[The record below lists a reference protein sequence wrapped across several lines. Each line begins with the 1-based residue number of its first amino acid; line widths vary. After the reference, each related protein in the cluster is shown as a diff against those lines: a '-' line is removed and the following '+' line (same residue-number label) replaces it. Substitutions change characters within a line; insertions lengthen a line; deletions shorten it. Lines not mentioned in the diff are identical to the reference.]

1 MNETGKLRTVFLWA
15 LLPIVCFAL
24 AIPLTNW
31 IAKEN
36 DLKTSADYK
45 NIAWEKVIVSSPDVV
60 FQDPDSI
67 KCLWKELSNVCK
79 KNSLEV
85 ADITN
90 LFPEC
95 GAKKLLAIKKIGTA
109 NPFFLVWNFNGTQF
123 DADIVRCNNGDFALA
138 TKEQFNGEGQLVPLG
153 EFKGRLNDALENS
166 IDKSSTMM
174 DVVATV
180 TLLLCLLGCGF
191 VCLPQFDDEPYSW
204 LCWVPFSA
212 AIIAFF
218 PVFLWL
224 SESSNWYSGWFI
236 PEWITVAWLI
246 SEVGLLSGV
255 IYRLYV
261 PNLEPREIKSIQE
274 HSKLTEICH
283 SIWEED
289 GGIDSLVI
297 NKDGTLFYTS
307 KGRTSKYE
315 YTFSDN
321 ESCIL
326 ASDNKGNTFVLK
338 LDEYGIIF
346 NGKLFGYG
354 GVPYET
360 RRRMEVEVNAKCREK
375 NHMKKVLGVPEK
387 DYGWRDGSW
396 KKVTKYA
403 LYAVGCIIALV
414 LLTVDKLNQN
424 YCGLRQGQFNALV
437 IVLSG
442 GFWLFS
448 YRVCGQLKQIL
459 GRKRRAQ
466 KIAWAF
472 DDIFDKVYWQLK
484 QPELT
489 DYLRA
494 ALKNPKLSVKEWKS
508 HTISEKDDQD

>member
-1 MNETGKLRTVFLWA
+1 MDDPCVGK
-15 LLPIVCFAL
+15 
-24 AIPLTNW
+24 
-31 IAKEN
+31 
-36 DLKTSADYK
+36 
-45 NIAWEKVIVSSPDVV
+45 
-60 FQDPDSI
+60 
-67 KCLWKELSNVCK
+67 K
-79 KNSLEV
+79 KNSFEA
-85 ADITN
+85 ADITS
-90 LFPEC
+90 LFPEFKV
-95 GAKKLLAIKKIGTA
+95 KKLTVINKIGDVD
-109 NPFFLVWNFNGTQF
+109 PFFEVWNYNGTSYYGYM
-123 DADIVRCNNGDFALA
+123 VRQDNGDFALA
-138 TKEQFNGEGQLVPLG
+138 TKEQIKGGGQLVPLG
-153 EFKGRLNDALENS
+153 EFKGQMNDVFVHS

-191 VCLPQFDDEPYSW
+191 VCLSQFDDEPYSW

-255 IYRLYV
+255 LYRLEAK
-261 PNLEPREIKSIQE
+261 PQIEPVENQE

-307 KGRTSKYE
+307 KERTSKYE

-326 ASDNKGNTFVLK
+326 ASDNEGNTFVLK

-360 RRRMEVEVNAKCREK
+360 RRRREVEVDAKCREK

-396 KKVTKYA
+396 KKVAKYA
-403 LYAVGCIIALV
+403 LWAVYSIAILV
-414 LLTVDKLNQN
+414 LSILDKEGQIDLGLKETQFKILL
-424 YCGLRQGQFNALV
+424 YASLCGIL
-437 IVLSG
+437 
-442 GFWLFS
+442 WFS
-448 YRVCGQLKQIL
+448 YRTFGQLKQIL
-459 GRKRRAQ
+459 GRKRHTQ

-472 DDIFDKVYWQLK
+472 DGIFDKAYWQLK

-494 ALKNPKLSVKEWKS
+494 AIKNPKLSVNEWKS
-508 HTISEKDDQD
+508 QINSVKYDQD